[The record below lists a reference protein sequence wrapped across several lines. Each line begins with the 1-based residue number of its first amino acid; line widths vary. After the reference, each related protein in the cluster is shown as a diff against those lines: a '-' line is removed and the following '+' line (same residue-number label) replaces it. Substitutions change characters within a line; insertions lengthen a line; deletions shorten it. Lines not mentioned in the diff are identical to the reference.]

1 MKVRLIAVLCA
12 LCTATPAMA
21 EKLTFDYR
29 LYPPLKA
36 ALDSNRP
43 EMVESDQSNPRYLF
57 NRVAVQGR
65 SAKEWTEAIEIVARL
80 KSRGVNEAKDW
91 LGELRQRMPA
101 GCTSEFTLIGEDA
114 VSVTFERRSIGCGP
128 AIAETGI
135 YRIVAGKSSL
145 FLLAALYKGQMSE
158 AMHRQWLDLMASAH
172 LEP

>member
-1 MKVRLIAVLCA
+1 MKVRPIVLLCA
-12 LCTATPAMA
+12 LGMTSPAMA

-43 EMVESDQSNPRYLF
+43 ELLESDQSNPRYLF
-57 NRVAVQGR
+57 NRIAIQGR
-65 SAKEWTEAIEIVARL
+65 SAQEWSEAIEIVARL
-80 KSRGVNEAKDW
+80 KRGGVKDSKDW
-91 LGELRQRMPA
+91 LGEMRQRMPA
-101 GCTSEFTLIGEDA
+101 GCTSQFTTIGEDA
-114 VSVTFERRSIGCGP
+114 VSLTFERRSTGCGP

-145 FLLAALYKGQMSE
+145 FLLAALYKGQMNE
-158 AMHRQWLDLMASAH
+158 AMRRQWLDLMASAH